1 MAFSIKHLLFSTAVV
16 AFGLVTMLSEYRPLL
31 GKLFDLLTL
40 GILIAMAYGVWLAS
54 GERRAFRVG
63 FLCWALLYFYLFK
76 KTFSVGISELI
87 NYAFRVVQSQPE
99 FTRGYGGY
107 GGGGMAGGAY
117 SGYGGGGFMGGGA
130 GNVFPY
136 GNFIPVFHSMFLLL
150 LGVVGGWM
158 TVYFYRK
165 CASKLANRTQ

>member
-1 MAFSIKHLLFSTAVV
+1 MAFSIKQLLFSMAFV
-16 AFGLVTMLSEYRPLL
+16 AFGLMAMLSEYRPLL

-40 GILIAMAYGVWLAS
+40 GILIAMAYGVWLSS

-87 NYAFRVVQSQPE
+87 NYAFRVVQPPPVIPGG
-99 FTRGYGGY
+99 FGRGAY

-117 SGYGGGGFMGGGA
+117 GGGGYGGGAFSGSY
-130 GNVFPY
+130 Y
-136 GNFIPVFHSMFLLL
+136 GNFTPVFHSMFLLL
-150 LGVVGGWM
+150 LGIVGGWL

-165 CASKLANRTQ
+165 REQMLARRSD

>member
-1 MAFSIKHLLFSTAVV
+1 MAFSIKQLLFSTAVV

-31 GKLFDLLTL
+31 GRLFDLLTL

-76 KTFSVGISELI
+76 KTFSVGIAELI
-87 NYAFRVVQSQPE
+87 NYAFRAVQPPPE

-107 GGGGMAGGAY
+107 GGGGMTGGAY
-117 SGYGGGGFMGGGA
+117 SGTYGGGGGIQ
-130 GNVFPY
+130 FPY
-136 GNFIPVFHSMFLLL
+136 GNFTPAFHSMFLLL
-150 LGVVGGWM
+150 LGVIGGFV

-165 CASKLANRTQ
+165 RASMLANRPQ